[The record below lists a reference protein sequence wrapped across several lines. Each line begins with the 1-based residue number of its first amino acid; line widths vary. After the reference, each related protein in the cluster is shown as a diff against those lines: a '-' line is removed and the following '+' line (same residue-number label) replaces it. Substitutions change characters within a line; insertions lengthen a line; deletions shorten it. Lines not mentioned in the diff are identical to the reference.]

1 MLLDTVEEW
10 GDTVDLLTPGILN
23 RFGLGDED
31 ESVPVVM
38 AFRADAG
45 AHDAL
50 FEKLIELADREPWLR
65 AAKLEPLAEGDEEG
79 LAYRWILLNANPAVA
94 PPVSERVYTVI
105 KPDGQWRDWF
115 GLVTKRVPANFSDVT
130 FYGAVQLLFE
140 KNELA
145 EGNDNAA
152 LDLQLGSRP

>member
-1 MLLDTVEEW
+1 
-10 GDTVDLLTPGILN
+10 VDLLTPGILN
-23 RFGLGDED
+23 KYGLGDED

-38 AFRADAG
+38 TFRAGVG

-50 FEKLIELADREPWLR
+50 FEKLIELADREQWLK
-65 AAKLEPLAEGDEEG
+65 AAKLEPLAEGNEEA
-79 LAYRWILLNANPAVA
+79 LAYRWILLNANPLVA

-105 KPDGQWRDWF
+105 KQDGQWRDWL
-115 GLVTKRVPANFSDVT
+115 GLVTKRVPANFSDVS

-140 KNELA
+140 KDELA

-152 LDLQLGSRP
+152 LALQLGLRP